1 MGMKGKGKKI
11 MKFRFCLVLIFV
23 AALFLMGMG
32 KMDQPEKSG
41 EIPVPDKEVSAVIND
56 SEGLTLNLT
65 QFSINGKTFLQGKL
79 GAGLVAVPFSQIRV
93 MTLASEPK
101 GIAVKV
107 ELNDRSQLN
116 LFLEKGLTA
125 YGKIK
130 AGTYQILLDQIK
142 KVEIQGITERK
153 REKERP

>member
-1 MGMKGKGKKI
+1 

-116 LFLEKGLTA
+116 LFLEKGLTV
-125 YGKIK
+125 YGRIK
-130 AGTYQILLDQIK
+130 AGSYQILLDQIK
-142 KVEIQGITERK
+142 KIEIQGITERK
-153 REKERP
+153 REKDRS

>member
-1 MGMKGKGKKI
+1 MKS
-11 MKFRFCLVLIFV
+11 RFGIVIFFV

-79 GAGLVAVPFSQIRV
+79 GAGLVAVPFNQIRV
-93 MTLASEPK
+93 MTLSSEPK

-116 LFLEKGLTA
+116 LILEKGLTA
-125 YGKIK
+125 YGKIR

-153 REKERP
+153 REKDRP

>member
-1 MGMKGKGKKI
+1 MKGKGKKI

-116 LFLEKGLTA
+116 LLLEKGLTA

-142 KVEIQGITERK
+142 KIEIQGITERK
-153 REKERP
+153 REKDRS

>member
-1 MGMKGKGKKI
+1 MKGKGKKI
-11 MKFRFCLVLIFV
+11 MKSRFCMVLISV
-23 AALFLMGMG
+23 VALFLMGMG

-93 MTLASEPK
+93 MTLSSEPK
-101 GIAVKV
+101 GITVKV
-107 ELNDRSQLN
+107 ELNDRSQMN
-116 LFLEKGLTA
+116 LLLEKGLTA

-130 AGTYQILLDQIK
+130 AGTYQVLLDQIK
-142 KVEIQGITERK
+142 RIEIQGIAERK
-153 REKERP
+153 RGRDRP

>member
-1 MGMKGKGKKI
+1 MKS
-11 MKFRFCLVLIFV
+11 RFCMVIVFV
-23 AALFLMGMG
+23 VALFLMGMG

-93 MTLASEPK
+93 MTLSSEPK
-101 GIAVKV
+101 GITVKV

-116 LFLEKGLTA
+116 LLLEKGLTA

-130 AGTYQILLDQIK
+130 AGSYQILLDQIK
-142 KVEIQGITERK
+142 KIEIQGITERK
-153 REKERP
+153 REKDRS

>member
-1 MGMKGKGKKI
+1 MKSRFGMVI
-11 MKFRFCLVLIFV
+11 IFV

-101 GIAVKV
+101 GITVKV

-116 LFLEKGLTA
+116 LLLEKGLMA

-142 KVEIQGITERK
+142 KIEIQGITERK
-153 REKERP
+153 REKDRP

>member
-1 MGMKGKGKKI
+1 
-11 MKFRFCLVLIFV
+11 MKFRFCMVLIFV

-56 SEGLTLNLT
+56 TEGLTLNLT

-93 MTLASEPK
+93 MTLASDPK

-116 LFLEKGLTA
+116 LLLEKGLTA

-142 KVEIQGITERK
+142 KIEIQGITERK
-153 REKERP
+153 REKGRS

>member
-1 MGMKGKGKKI
+1 MKS
-11 MKFRFCLVLIFV
+11 RFCLVIFIV
-23 AALFLMGMG
+23 AAFFLLGMG

-41 EIPVPDKEVSAVIND
+41 EIPVPDKEVSAVISDN
-56 SEGLTLNLT
+56 EGLTLNLT

-79 GAGLVAVPFSQIRV
+79 GAGLVAVPFNQIRI

-107 ELNDRSQLN
+107 ELNDRSQMN
-116 LFLEKGLTA
+116 LILEKGLTA

-130 AGTYQILLDQIK
+130 AGTYQILLDQLK
-142 KVEIQGITERK
+142 KIEIQGVSERK
-153 REKERP
+153 REKDRP

>member
-1 MGMKGKGKKI
+1 MKS
-11 MKFRFCLVLIFV
+11 RLCLVIIFV

-32 KMDQPEKSG
+32 KMDQSEKSG

-101 GIAVKV
+101 GITVKV

-116 LFLEKGLTA
+116 LILEKGLTA
-125 YGKIK
+125 YGKIR
-130 AGTYQILLDQIK
+130 AGTYQVLLDQIK
-142 KVEIQGITERK
+142 KIEIQGITERK
-153 REKERP
+153 REKDRP

>member
-1 MGMKGKGKKI
+1 MVI
-11 MKFRFCLVLIFV
+11 IFV

-32 KMDQPEKSG
+32 KMDQSEKSG
-41 EIPVPDKEVSAVIND
+41 EIPVPDKEVSAVITD

-79 GAGLVAVPFSQIRV
+79 GAGRVAIPFSQIRV

-101 GIAVKV
+101 GITVKV

-116 LFLEKGLTA
+116 LLLEKGLTA

-130 AGTYQILLDQIK
+130 AGTYQVLLDQLK
-142 KVEIQGITERK
+142 KIEIQGIAERK
-153 REKERP
+153 REKDRP